1 MRKTTIIASAVKT
14 LNTVLTDYLVSGPR
28 SIHEFKIDC
37 TKLDERF
44 LSEDIRHSLEF
55 KEIFQQL
62 EKIQDNPC
70 LYVFEIES
78 EISTKKIIESLK
90 NFGNQTEKV
99 IPKLKTK
106 IPEHSKTLYVGKV
119 NSLVW
124 GRLITHLGFHT
135 HKNKGN
141 PKASINHGLQLH
153 FWAKDLLLQ
162 IKYTVIEFEHNMKDV
177 LPVLE
182 KQLAFKLNP
191 IIGKHK

>member
-1 MRKTTIIASAVKT
+1 MEDIVKSEVKVLNIA
-14 LNTVLTDYLVSGPR
+14 LTNYLASGSK
-28 SIHEFKIDC
+28 SIQEFKIDC
-37 TKLDERF
+37 SKLDERF
-44 LSEDIRHSLEF
+44 FNEDIRHSLEF
-55 KEIFQQL
+55 KEMFQEL
-62 EKIQDNPC
+62 EKIQNNPC

-78 EISTKKIIESLK
+78 EIPANNIIESLK

-99 IPKLKTK
+99 IPKIKTK
-106 IPEHSKTLYVGKV
+106 IPKNSKTLYVGKA

-141 PKASINHGLQLH
+141 PRASINHGLQLY
-153 FWAKDLLLQ
+153 FWAKQLSLQ
-162 IKYTVIEFEHNMKDV
+162 LKYTVIEFENDMKEV

-182 KQLAFKLNP
+182 KQLASKLNP

>member
-1 MRKTTIIASAVKT
+1 MEEILKSEAKV
-14 LNTVLTDYLVSGPR
+14 LNTALTNYLTSGPK
-28 SIHEFKIDC
+28 SIQKFTIDC
-37 TKLDERF
+37 LKLDERF
-44 LSEDIRHSLEF
+44 FREDIRHSIEF
-55 KEIFQQL
+55 KEMFQQL
-62 EKIQDNPC
+62 EKTKDNPC

-78 EISTKKIIESLK
+78 EISTNIIIENLK

-106 IPEHSKTLYVGKV
+106 IPENSKTLYVGKA

-141 PKASINHGLQLH
+141 PRASINHGLQLH
-153 FWAKDLLLQ
+153 FWAKELSLQ
-162 IKYTVIEFEHNMKDV
+162 LKYTVIEFENDMKDV
-177 LPVLE
+177 LPILE
-182 KQLAFKLNP
+182 KQLASKLNP